1 MKLIS
6 LALAGPALLY
16 ALAAPQGA
24 SAQIVVPL
32 AEFRSVE
39 LNGGGR
45 VHLRHG
51 PVQRVTFLTGDPR
64 VTRLTVEENGNQ
76 DRLVIDTCRRSC
88 DDYRL
93 ELEIVSPNISGVAI
107 NGGGLIDARGGF
119 PAQSSIGVAVKGGGQ
134 IDARGLP
141 ARNVGAAVTGGGR
154 IFTRASGSL
163 SAAVRGGGNITYWG
177 NPAVTTAIAGGG
189 VVEPGS

>member
-6 LALAGPALLY
+6 LAMAGPAVLF

-24 SAQIVVPL
+24 SARTAVPL
-32 AEFRSVE
+32 PEFRSIE
-39 LNGGGR
+39 LNGGGK
-45 VHLRHG
+45 VHLRYG
-51 PVQRVTFLTGDPR
+51 PVQRVTFLKGNPGI
-64 VTRLTVEENGNQ
+64 TRLTVEENGSQ

-88 DDYRL
+88 LEYDL
-93 ELEIVSPNISGVAI
+93 ELEIVSPRISGVAV
-107 NGGGLIDARGGF
+107 NGGGLVEAGGGF
-119 PAQSSIGVAVKGGGQ
+119 PAQGSIGVAVKGGGR

-177 NPAVTTAIAGGG
+177 NPSVTTAIAGGG
-189 VVEPGS
+189 SVKPGS

>member
-6 LALAGPALLY
+6 LAVAGPAILF

-24 SAQIVVPL
+24 SAQVVPL
-32 AEFRSVE
+32 AKFRSVE

-51 PVQRVTFLTGDPR
+51 PVQRVTFLKGDPR
-64 VTRLTVEENGNQ
+64 VTRLTVKDNGSQ

-88 DDYRL
+88 NDYRL

-107 NGGGLIDARGGF
+107 NNGGQIQTRGGF
-119 PAQSSIGVAVKGGGQ
+119 PVQDSIGVAVRSGGQ

-141 ARNVGAAVTGGGR
+141 ARNVGAAVSGGGK
-154 IFTRASGSL
+154 ILTRASGSL
-163 SAAVRGGGNITYWG
+163 SAAVQGGGNITYWG
-177 NPAVTTAIAGGG
+177 DPSVTTAIQGGG

>member
-6 LALAGPALLY
+6 LAMAGPALLF
-16 ALAAPQGA
+16 AFATPQVA
-24 SAQIVVPL
+24 SAEVVVPL
-32 AEFRSVE
+32 AKFRSVE

-51 PVQRVTFLTGDPR
+51 PVQRVTFLKGDPR
-64 VTRLTVEENGNQ
+64 VTRLTVEDEGNQ

-119 PAQSSIGVAVKGGGQ
+119 PAQSAIGVAVKGGGQ

-141 ARNVGAAVTGGGR
+141 ARNVGAAVTGGGK

-177 NPAVTTAIAGGG
+177 NPSVTTAIAGGG